1 MLPIVGALLAQGL
14 GILGN
19 AVLSKG
25 KAVIEE
31 KLGVDIE
38 SSLGTEEGRLSLK
51 QLEVDHEEFLLTTA
65 LEDKKLDL
73 RSFEL
78 ELKDKDSARSMQETA
93 LSQDDLFAKR
103 FVYYYAL
110 GITAASLVYIGAITF
125 VQIPE
130 TNIRFADTI
139 LGFIIGTFL
148 TTVIQFFYGSSRA
161 SQSKDTVIS
170 NLSKEV
176 SK

>member
-1 MLPIVGALLAQGL
+1 
-14 GILGN
+14 
-19 AVLSKG
+19 
-25 KAVIEE
+25 
-31 KLGVDIE
+31 
-38 SSLGTEEGRLSLK
+38 
-51 QLEVDHEEFLLTTA
+51 
-65 LEDKKLDL
+65 
-73 RSFEL
+73 
-78 ELKDKDSARSMQETA
+78 
-93 LSQDDLFAKR
+93 
-103 FVYYYAL
+103 VYYYAL